1 MDKLRCA
8 KNWGLRDALMGLL
21 SCRGALTV
29 MRLSTQLLRNE
40 SSHARGNVSFS
51 QQTGMHMAKVVSLKN
66 EDNWSVARENG
77 STKERLLQVAKE
89 LFAQKGFHGAST
101 REITQRASTN
111 LSSLYFHW
119 QSKENLYLAVYRQL
133 FQELT
138 VLAQEVTDLLEDGL
152 HARKRLE
159 EVIDPVTDRI
169 FTFFDANRELARLNL
184 HRVLEDSALAI
195 QIEEEFEN
203 PLYHAVARCYQRLNE
218 EGLVKIS
225 DPELLPFALESLLE
239 RYFAS
244 PVHVERSIGLNPQ
257 VLRLRLRNHF
267 RETFLRLLKGD

>member
-1 MDKLRCA
+1 
-8 KNWGLRDALMGLL
+8 
-21 SCRGALTV
+21 
-29 MRLSTQLLRNE
+29 MRLSTQVLRNE

-51 QQTGMHMAKVVSLKN
+51 QQTVMRMAKVVSLKN

-133 FQELT
+133 FQKLT

-184 HRVLEDSALAI
+184 HRVLEDGALAI

-244 PVHVERSIGLNPQ
+244 PVHVERSIGLNPE
-257 VLRLRLRNHF
+257 VLRMRLRNHF

>member
-1 MDKLRCA
+1 
-8 KNWGLRDALMGLL
+8 
-21 SCRGALTV
+21 
-29 MRLSTQLLRNE
+29 MRVSTQVLRNE
-40 SSHARGNVSFS
+40 GSHARGSVSFS
-51 QQTGMHMAKVVSLKN
+51 QQTAVCMAKVISLKN
-66 EDNWSVARENG
+66 EDDWSVERESG

-101 REITQRASTN
+101 REITQRAGTN

-138 VLAQEVTDLLEDGL
+138 TLAQEVTDLLEDGL

-184 HRVLEDSALAI
+184 HRVLEDGALAR

-218 EGLVKIS
+218 EGLVRIS

-244 PVHVERSIGLNPQ
+244 PVHVERSIGLNPK

>member
-1 MDKLRCA
+1 
-8 KNWGLRDALMGLL
+8 
-21 SCRGALTV
+21 
-29 MRLSTQLLRNE
+29 MRLSTQVLRIE
-40 SSHARGNVSFS
+40 SSHAKGDVSFL
-51 QQTGMHMAKVVSLKN
+51 QQTVMRMAKVVSLKS
-66 EDNWSVARENG
+66 EDNWSVARQNG

-138 VLAQEVTDLLEDGL
+138 ALAQEVTDLLEDGL
-152 HARKRLE
+152 RARKRLE

-184 HRVLEDSALAI
+184 HRVLEDGALAI

-218 EGLVKIS
+218 EGLVRIS

-244 PVHVERSIGLNPQ
+244 PVHVERSIGLKPK

>member
-1 MDKLRCA
+1 MVVR
-8 KNWGLRDALMGLL
+8 
-21 SCRGALTV
+21 V
-29 MRLSTQLLRNE
+29 STQVLRND
-40 SSHARGNVSFS
+40 SSRARGNVSFS
-51 QQTGMHMAKVVSLKN
+51 RQTAVSMAKVISLKTG
-66 EDNWSVARENG
+66 EVHSVEQENS
-77 STKERLLQVAKE
+77 STKERLLQVARE

-101 REITQRASTN
+101 REITQRAGTN

-133 FQELT
+133 FQSLDA
-138 VLAQEVTDLLEDGL
+138 LAQEVVVVLEEGL
-152 HARKRLE
+152 HARRRLE

-184 HRVLEDSALAI
+184 HRVLEDGALAI

-203 PLYHAVARCYQRLNE
+203 PLYRAVARCYQRLTE
-218 EGLVKIS
+218 EGLVRVS

-244 PVHVERSIGLNPQ
+244 PVHVERAIGLNPK

>member
-1 MDKLRCA
+1 
-8 KNWGLRDALMGLL
+8 
-21 SCRGALTV
+21 
-29 MRLSTQLLRNE
+29 
-40 SSHARGNVSFS
+40 
-51 QQTGMHMAKVVSLKN
+51 MAKVIPLKKE
-66 EDNWSVARENG
+66 EDQVAEHESS

-101 REITQRASTN
+101 REITQRAKTN

-133 FQELT
+133 FQELSA
-138 VLAQEVTDLLEDGL
+138 LAQEVTDLLEDGL
-152 HARKRLE
+152 HDRKRLE
-159 EVIDPVTDRI
+159 EILDPVTDRI

-184 HRVLEDSALAI
+184 HRVLEDGALAI

-203 PLYHAVARCYQRLNE
+203 PLYHAVARCYQRLTE
-218 EGLVKIS
+218 EGLVKVS
-225 DPELLPFALESLLE
+225 DPELLPFALESLLD

-244 PVHVERSIGLNPQ
+244 PVHVERSLGLAPKA
-257 VLRLRLRNHF
+257 LKMRLRNHF

>member
-1 MDKLRCA
+1 ML
-8 KNWGLRDALMGLL
+8 GG
-21 SCRGALTV
+21 
-29 MRLSTQLLRNE
+29 E
-40 SSHARGNVSFS
+40 VSFP
-51 QQTGMHMAKVVSLKN
+51 QQTMMRMAKVVSLKN
-66 EDNWSVARENG
+66 EDTWRVARENG
-77 STKERLLQVAKE
+77 STKERLLQVAKD

-138 VLAQEVTDLLEDGL
+138 ALAQEVTDLMEDGL

-184 HRVLEDSALAI
+184 HRVLEDGALAR

-203 PLYHAVARCYQRLNE
+203 PLYRAVARCYQRLTE
-218 EGLVKIS
+218 EGLVKVS
-225 DPELLPFALESLLE
+225 DPELLPFALESVLD

-244 PVHVERSIGLNPQ
+244 PVQVERQ
-257 VLRLRLRNHF
+257 
-267 RETFLRLLKGD
+267 